1 MRRLVP
7 VLIIVLVL
15 AGLWAVGWFWLASW
29 AERNVERVLAEIRER
44 GVAVD
49 CADRD
54 VVGFPFALKLTCGPT
69 SVAEQASQTQAQ
81 LAGLTGGASVFAPRT
96 AQIALASPARVES
109 PLLAA
114 PADVRWDNADVGV
127 GMGLNG
133 PQTVSFEAVNIS
145 GNLPLAALPQ
155 ASASAA
161 TASAELE
168 PTADGR
174 TNAGFAFTRLAL
186 TVAGTALPP
195 FDGYGSALLSVPPR
209 ALLAGRAALQAPIS
223 AQGVDVNLSAG
234 DARLQAAGDVSVDS
248 EGIVDGTITLR
259 VAGSEALPALLA
271 TLPPEQQKAGNA
283 AIGAM
288 IAFGS
293 PTTLDGERA
302 SELVVEIVRGR
313 ARIGPVEVTVP
324 RLPI

>member
-1 MRRLVP
+1 MRRLIP
-7 VLIIVLVL
+7 VLIILIII
-15 AGLWAVGWFWLASW
+15 AGLWVVGWLWLASW
-29 AERNVERVLAEIRER
+29 AERNVARVLAEVEER
-44 GVAVD
+44 GVAVN
-49 CADRD
+49 CAERD
-54 VVGFPFALKLTCGPT
+54 IVGFPFALRLACGPT
-69 SVAEQASQTQAQ
+69 SVAEQGSQTQAQ

-114 PADVRWDNADVGV
+114 PADFQWDDADVGV

-133 PQTVSFEAVNIS
+133 PQTVSFEALNIS
-145 GNLPLAALPQ
+145 GNLPLSDLPQ
-155 ASASAA
+155 TTASAASASAA
-161 TASAELE
+161 LA

-174 TNAGFAFTRLAL
+174 TDADFAFTGLAL
-186 TVAGTALPP
+186 SLAGTALPP

-209 ALLAGRAALQAPIS
+209 ALLAGRAALQAPLS
-223 AQGVDVNLSAG
+223 AQGVTVNLSAG
-234 DARLQAAGDVSVDS
+234 DARLQAAGDVSVDA

-259 VAGSEALPALLA
+259 VAGSEALPALIA
-271 TLPPEQQKAGNA
+271 ALPPDQQKAGNA

-293 PTTLDGERA
+293 PTTLDGARA

-313 ARIGPVEVTVP
+313 ARIGPVEVSLP